1 MATNDPNV
9 IPGKCPIC
17 DTNCGGT
24 CCRPP
29 DMLYGVNSPQERSSE
44 DEVLAEVQER
54 RCPELTEA
62 RETIARMAEEVAR
75 LKAEI
80 KELKNRPME
89 CDPY

>member
-1 MATNDPNV
+1 MDATDQTRVGEGIGNCMSAC
-9 IPGKCPIC
+9 IP
-17 DTNCGGT
+17 
-24 CCRPP
+24 
-29 DMLYGVNSPQERSSE
+29 
-44 DEVLAEVQER
+44 A
-54 RCPELTEA
+54 ELTEA